1 MYIIGLTGSIATGK
15 TTVSKQFH
23 EKYHV
28 PVIDADIL
36 ARKVV
41 EPGTSCLRQIRK
53 EFGQEVI
60 LPDGNLNR
68 PELGK
73 IIFETPSKRKL
84 LNSIVHPAVRKA
96 MLKDLFYYY
105 ITGHG
110 MVILDVPLLFEA
122 KMHSI
127 CWKTICV
134 ASSIETQKRR
144 LLKRNPEYSSEDADR
159 RIQSQTPIQEK
170 EYLADYVIDN
180 NSDFDSL
187 SRNIHA
193 TFVAIRPS
201 FVWTLA
207 CLLLPIMQVLLQA
220 YHYSRQIKKAKNQ
233 KKIHLT
239 Q

>member
-41 EPGTSCLRQIRK
+41 EPGTKCQRRIQK
-53 EFGQEVI
+53 EFGQQVI
-60 LPDGNLNR
+60 LPDGHLNR

-122 KMHSI
+122 KMHTI

-134 ASSIETQKRR
+134 ASTMEIQKRR

-159 RIQSQTPIQEK
+159 RIHSQTPIQEK
-170 EYLADYVIDN
+170 EFLADYVIDN
-180 NSDFDSL
+180 NSDFNSL
-187 SRNIHA
+187 SRNICT
-193 TFVAIRPS
+193 TFVAIQPS
-201 FVWTLA
+201 IVWTLA
-207 CLLLPIMQVLLQA
+207 CLLIPILQVFMQF
-220 YHYSRQIKKAKNQ
+220 YNYSRQIRKARNQ
-233 KKIHLT
+233 KKVHLT

>member
-1 MYIIGLTGSIATGK
+1 MLIIGLTGSIATGK

-36 ARKVV
+36 ARKAV
-41 EPGTSCLRQIRK
+41 EPGTKCLRQIRK
-53 EFGQEVI
+53 EFGQQVI
-60 LPDGNLNR
+60 LPDGTLNR

-96 MLKDLFYYY
+96 MLKDILYYY

-110 MVILDVPLLFEA
+110 MVILDIPLLFEA
-122 KMHSI
+122 KMHTI

-134 ASSIETQKRR
+134 ASTTEIQKQR

-159 RIQSQTPIQEK
+159 RIQSQTPIQDK
-170 EYLADYVIDN
+170 ETLADFVIDN
-180 NSDFDSL
+180 NSDFNSL
-187 SRNIHA
+187 SQNIHA
-193 TFVAIRPS
+193 TFVKMQPS
-201 FVWTLA
+201 SMWTLS
-207 CLLLPIMQVLLQA
+207 CLIIPALQLLMQF
-220 YHYSRQIKKAKNQ
+220 YYYYRQMQKATNQ